1 MNLVFPNSIEGYV
14 NHFADFL
21 LEFVPSSH
29 TNVIKTTFHFPNVMI
44 VQGYD
49 FSDTI
54 YNFSKIHDEFLEKF
68 PHYKEI
74 IGVDR
79 ITFIDL
85 LNNKSH
91 KGLLDT
97 WWFTFYNTPRPIYN
111 TLQISEFASPTL
123 KEYTTVVTE
132 DKIKFTTPSVLP
144 LDIVNSKQTIETQYM
159 VTSSYPFG
167 YSKYLRSIMY
177 TSEFIAYNL
186 FRIAKT
192 DKISIYNTNI
202 SPIFLDEELQIKCN
216 GPVSEKRL
224 VSLVLDTLTDYDLE
238 EVIEDYDTSKD
249 LLEPIADKPWIESWK
264 VGELVLF

>member
-1 MNLVFPNSIEGYV
+1 MNLVFPHSIDCYV

-29 TNVIKTTFHFPNVMI
+29 MNVIKTTFHFPNVMI
-44 VQGYD
+44 IQGYD

-68 PHYKEI
+68 PNYKET
-74 IGVDR
+74 IGSDK
-79 ITFIDL
+79 ITFVDL

-91 KGLLDT
+91 KGLLET

-111 TLQISEFASPTL
+111 TFQISEFASPTL
-123 KEYTTVVTE
+123 KESTTLVTE
-132 DKIKFTTPSVLP
+132 DKIKFTTPAIFSTE
-144 LDIVNSKQTIETQYM
+144 IYNSKQTIETQYM
-159 VTSSYPFG
+159 VTSIYPFG

-192 DKISIYNTNI
+192 NKISIHNTNV
-202 SPIFLDEELQIKCN
+202 SPLYLDEDLLIKCD

-224 VSLVLDTLTDYDLE
+224 ISLVLDTLTDYDLE
-238 EVIEDYDTSKD
+238 EVINDYDTSKD
-249 LLEPIADKPWIESWK
+249 LTEPIADKPWIESWK
-264 VGELVLF
+264 VGDLVLF

>member
-1 MNLVFPNSIEGYV
+1 MNLIFLNSIDCYV

-21 LEFVPSSH
+21 LGVLPSSPMS
-29 TNVIKTTFHFPNVMI
+29 VIKTTFHFPNVMV

-49 FSDTI
+49 YNETI
-54 YNFSKIHDEFLEKF
+54 CNLSKIHDEFLEKF

-74 IGVDR
+74 IGSDNV
-79 ITFIDL
+79 TFIDL
-85 LNNKSH
+85 LNVKSH
-91 KGLLDT
+91 KGALDT
-97 WWFTFYNTPRPIYN
+97 WWFTFYNTPRPLYN
-111 TLQISEFASPTL
+111 TFQISEFASPTL
-123 KEYTTVVTE
+123 KEYTTLVTE
-132 DKIKFTTPSVLP
+132 DKIKFTTPSILST
-144 LDIVNSKQTIETQYM
+144 DIVNSKQTIESQYM
-159 VTSSYPFG
+159 VTSTYPFG

-192 DKISIYNTNI
+192 DKITIYNTNN
-202 SPIFLDEELQIKCN
+202 SPLYLDDDLQIKCN

-249 LLEPIADKPWIESWK
+249 LFEPIADKPWIESWK